1 MDFGSSFIS
10 MKSHEK
16 IASGIP
22 SLDAVLGGGMLIGSL
37 ILLSEDSLG
46 IYSDMFL
53 KVFLAQGIVKD
64 EEVLF
69 ASCDVSPDA
78 FMRKLPQQT
87 SSEMFL
93 AKQVFSD
100 TLQIAWRYENSPAIS
115 IFDAN
120 KSHSNNFSFKD
131 RLPDEIVQSSKPHYW
146 PSKGNPETYEDLL
159 DCIYKKL
166 ITGNNLNEQASKN
179 QNKGIL
185 RIGVHRLG
193 SLFWKQSQ
201 NRLPRFLYSLRG
213 ILHHS
218 RSIAVVTFPKH
229 LIQKSEIIS
238 RCEQMSDSV
247 IELESFGANTN
258 PLYNELDGYIKFTKL
273 CTSNTL
279 CPLMKDPCD
288 WAFRLSLKKLI
299 IEKLRLPPEGAD
311 STQREHATNQ
321 FCGQTKDLD
330 F

>member
-1 MDFGSSFIS
+1 SL
-10 MKSHEK
+10 KSHEK

-22 SLDAVLGGGMLIGSL
+22 SLDAVMGGGMLIGSL

-69 ASCDVSPDA
+69 ASCDTSPDS

-87 SSEMFL
+87 ASEVSL
-93 AKQVFSD
+93 AKQAFSD
-100 TLQIAWRYENSPAIS
+100 PLQIAWRYESSPAIS
-115 IFDAN
+115 VFDPI
-120 KSHSNNFSFKD
+120 KSYSNSFSFKD
-131 RLPDEIVQSSKPHYW
+131 RLPDEIVQSSKSHYW
-146 PSKGNPETYEDLL
+146 PSKGNPETYDDLL

-166 ITGNNLNEQASKN
+166 ITGNSLNEQAAKK

-185 RIGVHRLG
+185 RIGIHRLG

-201 NRLPRFLYSLRG
+201 TRLPRFLYSLRG

-218 RSIAVVTFPKH
+218 RSIAIVTFPKH

-247 IELESFGANTN
+247 IELESFGTNTN
-258 PLYNELDGYIKFTKL
+258 PLYNELDGYIRFNKL
-273 CTSNTL
+273 CTLNSL
-279 CPLMKDPCD
+279 CPQMKDPCD

-311 STQREHATNQ
+311 STQREQQTNP
-321 FCGQTKDLD
+321 FCGQINKDLD